1 MATDVLFI
9 NPGNAHAIYQDLA
22 STVAAIEPP
31 TWALLLAESCRSQG
45 YSVAILDANAE
56 RLSIKEQ
63 VERVNTINPRLVVF
77 VVYGQNVNAG
87 TVNMGGAIE
96 LYSALKYADK
106 SVKISYIGSYV

>member
-56 RLSIKEQ
+56 RLSIF
-63 VERVNTINPRLVVF
+63 L
-77 VVYGQNVNAG
+77 G
-87 TVNMGGAIE
+87 
-96 LYSALKYADK
+96 S
-106 SVKISYIGSYV
+106 ISHI